1 MANEQFKITHIQQ
14 KIDINIRALTVLRF
28 VPIFFM
34 SIPIISVLASRLMG
48 TAPEQK
54 NFQWGISLILI
65 VFMFVISVVLI
76 KKNTKYKMDLY
87 YLEKETLERKK
98 RVAKLTNE
106 PLSDY
111 VQTKVVKKPTENA
124 SYPVVYY
131 GILLMLDIMIK
142 VLILDAI

>member
-1 MANEQFKITHIQQ
+1 MSTDQFKILDTQR
-14 KIDINIRALTVLRF
+14 KIDKNIRVMNVLRF
-28 VPIFFM
+28 IPIFFM
-34 SIPIISVLASRLMG
+34 PMPIVSVLASRLMG
-48 TAPEQK
+48 TVPEQK
-54 NFQWGISLILI
+54 NFQWGMSLILI
-65 VFMFVISVVLI
+65 VLAFISSVVLI
-76 KKNTKYKMDLY
+76 KKNKEYKMDLY
-87 YLEKETLERKK
+87 YLEKESLERKK

-111 VQTKVVKKPTENA
+111 MQTKVVKKPTENA

>member
-1 MANEQFKITHIQQ
+1 MSTEQFKILDIQR
-14 KIDINIRALTVLRF
+14 KIDKNIRVMNILRF

-34 SIPIISVLASRLMG
+34 PMPIISVLASRLMG
-48 TAPEQK
+48 TVPEQK

-87 YLEKETLERKK
+87 YLEKESLERKK

-111 VQTKVVKKPTENA
+111 VQTKVVKKPTENV
-124 SYPVVYY
+124 PLPILYY
-131 GILLMLDIMIK
+131 SILLMLDIMIK
-142 VLILDAI
+142 VLILDTI

>member
-1 MANEQFKITHIQQ
+1 MSTEQFKILDIQR
-14 KIDINIRALTVLRF
+14 KIDKNIRVMNILRF

-34 SIPIISVLASRLMG
+34 PMPIISVLASRLMG
-48 TAPEQK
+48 TVPEQK
-54 NFQWGISLILI
+54 NSQWGISLILI

-87 YLEKETLERKK
+87 YLEKESLERKK

-111 VQTKVVKKPTENA
+111 VQTKVVKKPTENV
-124 SYPVVYY
+124 PLPILYY
-131 GILLMLDIMIK
+131 SILLMLDIMIK
-142 VLILDAI
+142 VLILDTI

>member
-1 MANEQFKITHIQQ
+1 MSTDQYKILDTQR
-14 KIDINIRALTVLRF
+14 KIDKNIRVMNIFRF
-28 VPIFFM
+28 VPIFFIPM
-34 SIPIISVLASRLMG
+34 PIISVFVSRLLG
-48 TAPEQK
+48 TVPEQK
-54 NFQWGISLILI
+54 NFQWGMSLILI
-65 VFMFVISVVLI
+65 VLAFVISVYLI
-76 KKNTKYKMDLY
+76 KKNQEYKLDLY
-87 YLEKETLERKK
+87 YLEKKSLERKK

-142 VLILDAI
+142 FLILDAI

>member
-1 MANEQFKITHIQQ
+1 MSTDQFKILDTQR
-14 KIDINIRALTVLRF
+14 KIDKNIRVMNILRF
-28 VPIFFM
+28 VPVFFM
-34 SIPIISVLASRLMG
+34 PMPIISVFASRLIG
-48 TAPEQK
+48 TVPEQK
-54 NFQWGISLILI
+54 NSQWVMSLILI
-65 VFMFVISVVLI
+65 VLAFVISVFLI
-76 KKNTKYKMDLY
+76 KKNKGYKMDLY
-87 YLEKETLERKK
+87 YLEKESLERKK

>member
-1 MANEQFKITHIQQ
+1 MSTDQYKILDTQR
-14 KIDINIRALTVLRF
+14 KIDKNIRVMNILRF
-28 VPIFFM
+28 VPIFF
-34 SIPIISVLASRLMG
+34 IPMPFISVFVSRLLG
-48 TAPEQK
+48 TVPEQK
-54 NFQWGISLILI
+54 NFQWGMSLILI
-65 VFMFVISVVLI
+65 VLAFVISVYLI
-76 KKNTKYKMDLY
+76 KKNQEYKLDLY
-87 YLEKETLERKK
+87 YLEKESLERKK

>member
-1 MANEQFKITHIQQ
+1 MSTDQFKILDTQR
-14 KIDINIRALTVLRF
+14 KIDKNIRVMNILRF
-28 VPIFFM
+28 VPVFFM
-34 SIPIISVLASRLMG
+34 PMPIISVFASRLMG

-87 YLEKETLERKK
+87 YLEKEYLERKK

-111 VQTKVVKKPTENA
+111 VQTKVVKKPTENV
-124 SYPVVYY
+124 PLPILYY
-131 GILLMLDIMIK
+131 SILLMLDIMIK
-142 VLILDAI
+142 VLILDTI

>member
-1 MANEQFKITHIQQ
+1 MSTEQFKILDIQR
-14 KIDINIRALTVLRF
+14 KIDKNIRVMNILRF

-34 SIPIISVLASRLMG
+34 PMPIISVLASRLMG
-48 TAPEQK
+48 TVPEQK

-76 KKNTKYKMDLY
+76 KKNTKYKIDLY
-87 YLEKETLERKK
+87 YLEKESLERKK

-111 VQTKVVKKPTENA
+111 VQTKVVKKPTENV
-124 SYPVVYY
+124 PLPILYY
-131 GILLMLDIMIK
+131 SILLMLDIMIK
-142 VLILDAI
+142 VIILDTI

>member
-1 MANEQFKITHIQQ
+1 MSTDQYKILDTQR
-14 KIDINIRALTVLRF
+14 KIDKNIRVMNIFRF
-28 VPIFFM
+28 VPIFFIPM
-34 SIPIISVLASRLMG
+34 PIISVFVSRLLG
-48 TAPEQK
+48 TVPEQK
-54 NFQWGISLILI
+54 NFQWGMSLILI
-65 VFMFVISVVLI
+65 VLAFVISVYLI
-76 KKNTKYKMDLY
+76 KKNQEYKLDLY
-87 YLEKETLERKK
+87 YLEKESLERKK

-142 VLILDAI
+142 FLILDAI

>member
-1 MANEQFKITHIQQ
+1 MSTDQYKILDTQR
-14 KIDINIRALTVLRF
+14 KIDKNIRVMNILRF
-28 VPIFFM
+28 VPIFFIPM
-34 SIPIISVLASRLMG
+34 PIISVFVSRLLG
-48 TAPEQK
+48 TVPEQK
-54 NFQWGISLILI
+54 NFLWGMSLILI
-65 VFMFVISVVLI
+65 VLAFVISVYLI
-76 KKNTKYKMDLY
+76 KKNQEYKLDLY
-87 YLEKETLERKK
+87 YLEKESLERKK